1 CYQTEYRTCL
11 DREVTPSF
19 SYGVLARAVRY
30 YNTGDL
36 FVPMTAPDG
45 TIIPSVAVNQ
55 IKLSARFSKE
65 ETWNKGYFLR
75 RSIHTKWPAVELS
88 LTGGIPGLRKGDVG
102 YLEPAIA
109 FHWKLRTPPFGMS
122 NIWADAGTIIGQVP
136 YPLLHVH
143 EGNSTQLINK
153 QSFSCLDFFEFASD
167 TWASLFWYHTLGG
180 YIFGKIPLIRKL
192 GLREELSLRAT
203 WGQLS
208 EKNDGNP
215 AHFGGNPAAV
225 PAPMIFPKVYG
236 SENYMSSFGRTP
248 YVEAGIGVS
257 NILRFLRFDCFWR
270 LTYRDDPSRNF
281 AWNIG
286 AEFRF

>member
-1 CYQTEYRTCL
+1 MR
-11 DREVTPSF
+11 
-19 SYGVLARAVRY
+19 
-30 YNTGDL
+30 
-36 FVPMTAPDG
+36 APDG
-45 TIIPSVAVNQ
+45 TWIPSVAVNQ
-55 IKLSARFSKE
+55 IRLSARFSKD

-75 RSIHTKWPAVELS
+75 QSLHSKWPMVELS
-88 LTGGIPGLRKGDVG
+88 LTGGIPGLRKNDVG
-102 YLEPAIA
+102 YLEPGIA

-143 EGNSTQLINK
+143 EGNSTQLLNK

-180 YIFGKIPLIRKL
+180 YIFGKIPLIRNL
-192 GLREELSLRAT
+192 NLREELSLRAT

-215 AHFGGNPAAV
+215 AHFGGTPAAV
-225 PAPMIFPKVYG
+225 PAPMLFPKVYG
-236 SENYMSSFGRTP
+236 STEYMSSFGKTP

-257 NILRFLRFDCFWR
+257 NIFRFIRFDCFWR
-270 LTYRDDPSRNF
+270 LTYRDDPARNF